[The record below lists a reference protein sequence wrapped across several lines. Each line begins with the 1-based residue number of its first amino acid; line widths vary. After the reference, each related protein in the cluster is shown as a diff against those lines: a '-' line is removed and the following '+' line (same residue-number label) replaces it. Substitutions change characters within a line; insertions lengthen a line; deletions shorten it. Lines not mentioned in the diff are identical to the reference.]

1 MDRVHGFSLIVGLFL
16 LGGCSSSGSEAL
28 LPAPTSTPVAVLSY
42 KDIKRPLMSYLPT
55 QQEADQIWRIKGKL
69 LAECYSASGLKKT
82 AVFEGAIP
90 DPSYEEN
97 AMSLI
102 WGPVLEISIAKK
114 LGYSDNSGTV
124 MMSFIPEGIISSGI
138 LNECNSKIMAVV
150 PRGDGNYLLG
160 GGPRKAS
167 DDVRT
172 KEIIEEWS
180 SCMKNR
186 GFNFS
191 LPNEPIAKYKR
202 KAEPIPEEIPVA
214 VADMECK
221 QKTNLVARM
230 LAWQLVYDED
240 YINKNRA
247 ALEKRKQDVKD
258 FIAKHG

>member
-1 MDRVHGFSLIVGLFL
+1 MNKVHIFSLAASLFL
-16 LGGCSSSGSEAL
+16 LGGCSSSSVEAL
-28 LPAPTSTPVAVLSY
+28 LPAPVSTPDAVLSY

-55 QQEADQIWRIKGKL
+55 REEAEQLWHIEGKL

-82 AVFEGAIP
+82 AIFEGRIS

-97 AMSLI
+97 AMSST
-102 WGPVLEISIAKK
+102 WGPVLEISEVRK
-114 LGYSDNSGTV
+114 LGYSDNTGTT
-124 MMSFIPEGIISSGI
+124 MIKFMPEGIISNAISE
-138 LNECNSKIMAVV
+138 ECTSKIISVI
-150 PRGDGNYLLG
+150 PDRGGNYLVN
-160 GGPRKAS
+160 GGPRRAI

-172 KEIIEEWS
+172 KGIIEEWS

-191 LPNEPIAKYKR
+191 SLTEPIAKYKR
-202 KAEPIPEEIPVA
+202 KIEPIPEEIPVA

-240 YINKNRA
+240 YITKNRT
-247 ALEKRKQDVKD
+247 ALEKRKQDIKD
-258 FIAKHG
+258 FIVKHG